1 MHFYKTLSLSR
12 KFKSSLLKLVSCS
25 IHFATLSILLSWNL
39 CPITCTLM
47 GRLAD
52 DNFTGTDT
60 AGTPEVRIYQIH
72 LQIMKALNVYL
83 IDSSE

>member
-1 MHFYKTLSLSR
+1 
-12 KFKSSLLKLVSCS
+12 
-25 IHFATLSILLSWNL
+25 
-39 CPITCTLM
+39 M